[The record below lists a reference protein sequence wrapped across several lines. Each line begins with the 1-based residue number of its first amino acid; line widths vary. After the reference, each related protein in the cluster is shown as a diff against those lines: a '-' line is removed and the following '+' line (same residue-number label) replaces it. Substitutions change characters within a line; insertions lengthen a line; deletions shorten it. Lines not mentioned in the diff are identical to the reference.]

1 MMENSIIQ
9 AFNEMNDTEYKSV
22 EEIQEHFSTAEI
34 FQSWLEYEGIY
45 GYTAKILHV
54 LEILENKE

>member
-1 MMENSIIQ
+1 MTENIIIQ
-9 AFNEMNDTEYKSV
+9 AFNEMNDAEYKSV

-34 FQSWLEYEGIY
+34 LQSWLEYEGIY

-54 LEILENKE
+54 LEILQNKG